1 MAIKKFQLELK
12 SARMVTPR
20 VRELT
25 FARADGTPI
34 DYQPGQFLTLNLP
47 GEEEGKILRRSYS
60 IASIPQQEGGEAQ
73 VSVAVT
79 HVDGGRAT
87 RQLFAMEPGDQAE
100 AVGPFGRFVLR
111 DEEPCRYLLV
121 ATGTGV
127 TPYRA
132 MLPELERRVKEEGFR
147 VELFLGVRKPEELLY
162 GEDFQSS
169 ADRHEGFNFHPCFS
183 RELPEDPGPLVQK
196 GYVQDILETVNP
208 DPENDVV
215 YLCGNPEMIDIA
227 AGRLRE
233 ADFPVGN
240 IRREKYVSS
249 N

>member
-1 MAIKKFQLELK
+1 MAVKKFQLELQ

-34 DYQPGQFLTLNLP
+34 HYQPGQFLTLNLP
-47 GEEEGKILRRSYS
+47 HEEKVLRRSYS
-60 IASIPQQEGGEAQ
+60 IASIPQQEGGEDQ

-79 HVDGGRAT
+79 YVDGGRAT
-87 RQLFAMEPGDQAE
+87 EQLFAMEPGQQVE
-100 AVGPFGRFVLR
+100 AVGPFGRFILR
-111 DEEPCRYLLV
+111 DEEPSRYLLI

-132 MLPELERRVKEEGFR
+132 MLPELGRRVEQEGFQ
-147 VELFLGVRKPEELLY
+147 VELMLGVRNPEELLY
-162 GEDFQSS
+162 GEDFQAA
-169 ADRHEGFNFHPCFS
+169 ADRHQGFNFHPCFS
-183 RELPEDPGPLVQK
+183 RELPSDPGPHVHK
-196 GYVQDILETVNP
+196 GYVQEILDSVNP
-208 DPENDVV
+208 DPDKDIA

-227 AGRLRE
+227 AEKFKE
-233 ADFPVGN
+233 AGFPVGN